1 MNSQKAAG
9 TVSIFKTRKWK
20 RSLPLLILFIPV
32 IIYYVVFKFLPMFG
46 VVMAFQDYNIR
57 KGFLGSPFAGLKY
70 FEMIFSTPATLQ
82 VIKNTLFLGLTRF
95 VIGIPFPI
103 NPNYDK
109 EQALLTQKSLLEQKR
124 NRLNGIIELITDV
137 MKGVNTMSFGA
148 FSNEEVQKMVN
159 HTLECMSKESLDKLV
174 EEYGSIEKCKE
185 HLASGFANEQAIVDL
200 LKWYGSKE
208 KAMEAVMQSTGN
220 AEEIVQGQDKNAK
233 IYELFMEAKKVG
245 NMDMAHSAVE
255 MLAENY
261 KTMFMLDNARNIL
274 IDLAK
279 EYSSN
284 EKLAEITDKQYG
296 VGCAEYVANAIKV
309 YYGI

>member
-1 MNSQKAAG
+1 MRTVKDVSEITGISIRTLRYYDEIGLLKPTELTEAGYRLYDNKALEKLQE
-9 TVSIFKTRKWK
+9 IMFFKE
-20 RSLPLLILFIPV
+20 LEIPLI
-32 IIYYVVFKFLPMFG
+32 
-46 VVMAFQDYNIR
+46 D
-57 KGFLGSPFAGLKY
+57 
-70 FEMIFSTPATLQ
+70 
-82 VIKNTLFLGLTRF
+82 IKK
-95 VIGIPFPI
+95 IMD

-109 EQALLTQKSLLEQKR
+109 ERALLAQKSLLEQKR

-159 HTLECMSKESLDKLV
+159 HTLSCMSKESLDEQVQK
-174 EEYGSIEKCKE
+174 YGSMEKYKE
-185 HLASGFANEQAIVDL
+185 YLISGFANERATADL

-208 KAMEAVMQSTGN
+208 KVMKAVMQSTGS
-220 AEEIVQGQDKNAK
+220 AEEIKQVQDENAK
-233 IYELFMEAKKVG
+233 IYKQFMAAKEAG

-284 EKLAEITDKQYG
+284 EKLAEVTDKQYG
-296 VGCAEYVANAIKV
+296 AGCAEYTANAIKI
-309 YYGI
+309 YYGL